1 MVNTILQENFERDY
15 LRKSKTRVP
24 HLYWRVSLTEVVS
37 AMGMCISFFFSL
49 NSAIYLPCRHRIIV
63 HVQVSG
69 LP

>member
-37 AMGMCISFFFSL
+37 AMGMCISFFF
-49 NSAIYLPCRHRIIV
+49 H
-63 HVQVSG
+63 
-69 LP
+69 